1 MDALKTIH
9 SNYFIFSSVSE
20 QENKSF
26 SKEAERENYNM
37 FNIDLEGNYCSFH
50 DNLTIKSQPSLN
62 KFLKDNSFSNK
73 TERVNYDRE
82 NGNNFED
89 NHREKTFFN
98 NEIDKNEEELLNL
111 QEFECNGN
119 KIEDIEKD
127 EYEIK
132 KEEKNTMQKVNDT
145 NIFRRKIKDIKP
157 DLKNKI
163 NKTDFLDNNKYKD
176 FDNFLDKIREEEEEN
191 NIGNIEEYINDIKKL
206 CLHFEEWF
214 EKKIGRNRANNEK

>member
-50 DNLTIKSQPSLN
+50 DNLTIISQPSLN

-119 KIEDIEKD
+119 KIEEIEKD
-127 EYEIK
+127 EFEIK
-132 KEEKNTMQKVNDT
+132 KEEKNTKQKVNDT
-145 NIFRRKIKDIKP
+145 NINQLNKKEQLFLIIKRRR
-157 DLKNKI
+157 N
-163 NKTDFLDNNKYKD
+163 
-176 FDNFLDKIREEEEEN
+176 
-191 NIGNIEEYINDIKKL
+191 
-206 CLHFEEWF
+206 
-214 EKKIGRNRANNEK
+214 EKKKNNQRGRKKKGRKKSRN